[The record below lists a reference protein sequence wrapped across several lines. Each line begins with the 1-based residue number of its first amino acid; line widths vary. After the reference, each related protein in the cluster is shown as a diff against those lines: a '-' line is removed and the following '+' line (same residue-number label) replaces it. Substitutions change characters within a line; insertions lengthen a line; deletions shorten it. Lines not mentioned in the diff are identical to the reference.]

1 VKFNRNF
8 WVYFIFWGMLFW
20 GMSSCKRESPNNN
33 NDEET
38 YMGNYPLGDER
49 NYLYFKPGSMW
60 VYECDSTRELDTQ
73 YMSSCYT
80 QWYHLEYIDYELLFT
95 HINSINE
102 GSELSSYRP
111 STHIFYQKSYKRIF
125 THTIRKVNH
134 KNNSY
139 GTDIQFFTPYDTSF
153 ICYGG
158 TSYNRYIQ
166 TLSNFKVLDKVYDT
180 VRVFKVEYGGGFP
193 LPKYPVTY
201 NQGGVTYYWAKN
213 VGLVRQHIETI
224 AIINGEEVIYRF
236 NWNLK
241 QYNVK
246 Q

>member
-1 VKFNRNF
+1 MKCSIKI
-8 WVYFIFWGMLFW
+8 WGLIFLLTQLLGVWG
-20 GMSSCKRESPNNN
+20 CKRESPNNN

-73 YMSSCYT
+73 YMKTCYT
-80 QWYHLEYIDYELLFT
+80 QWYHLDYIDYEELYFQRR
-95 HINSINE
+95 SINE
-102 GSELSSYRP
+102 GSIYYSFIPTSYVHWRKN
-111 STHIFYQKSYKRIF
+111 FKWSYSMS
-125 THTIRKVNH
+125 IRQFNS
-134 KNNSY
+134 NNGAE
-139 GTDIQFFTPYDTSF
+139 GTDVVYFNPYDTTT
-153 ICYGG
+153 IAYGG
-158 TSYNRYIQ
+158 TAGTRYLGCK
-166 TLSNFKVLDKVYDT
+166 TNFKVLDKTYDT
-180 VRVFKVEYGGGFP
+180 VRVFKVEYLGGFP

-201 NQGGVTYYWAKN
+201 NQGEVTYYWAKN

-224 AIINGEEVIYRF
+224 AIIKGEEVIYRF

-241 QYNVK
+241 EYNVK